1 MRTTKDEGPRT
12 NGISVSVLGLWSSV
26 VPIGLRS
33 FVSHRSALRW
43 ERQPHSPVEEQGV
56 GLEHL
61 AGLGDVALD
70 RQQGV
75 AVVQRRLDGVDD
87 GGVGGVA

>member
-1 MRTTKDEGPRT
+1 M
-12 NGISVSVLGLWSSV
+12 
-26 VPIGLRS
+26 
-33 FVSHRSALRW
+33 
-43 ERQPHSPVEEQGV
+43 